1 MSEQKPELPLPQSVS
16 RRWSAQAKLVVV
28 IATMIAVVWAL
39 FRFSSLLSPLII
51 AVILA
56 YLLTPLVNWLHRRA
70 RFPRVVAL
78 LVVYIILLGLIS
90 VVPLLVVPPLV
101 KEFGNFRLD
110 LESIIVNVISFLSRP
125 ISVLGFVLE
134 PPNIYDQLVATLRD
148 LLSPMAVSAVSILM
162 GIASSLVW
170 LIFILVVSFYLIK
183 DADPIM
189 HYLRGMI
196 PPDLRP
202 DADRLI
208 AEIGDIWNSFFRGQL
223 VLSATVGV
231 ITGVVVTALGLSNG
245 AILGLLAG
253 VLEVIPNF
261 GPVLAA
267 IPAILLALFQ
277 GSKFIPIGNGWF
289 ALVIAGAYV
298 LIQQIEN
305 NYLVPRIIG
314 RSVKLHPVV
323 VLVGAV
329 AGAYLGGIL
338 GVFLA
343 APVIASV
350 RVLGRYLYRKVL
362 DMEPF
367 EPVLVP
373 LREPEPM
380 PIAGMLCGREVN
392 AILFDLDGTLMD
404 TDDAMIDAW
413 AERIKAANPAWSS
426 PELRNAL
433 RRLVMAGEKP
443 TNALLTFL
451 DRLGLDRPAFRLK
464 AQLDAI
470 RKEGE
475 VSFRPMEGAQD
486 VIQSLS
492 TRFKL
497 GIITTRSRQE
507 AQAFL
512 RQAGLD
518 GLFQVIITR
527 DDVERLKP
535 HPESVWRAALELG
548 IPAQRCAVVGDTDVD
563 IQAAKAAG
571 ALAIGVLSGFGD
583 EKDLS
588 QADVILNSIRDLDKW
603 L

>member
-1 MSEQKPELPLPQSVS
+1 
-16 RRWSAQAKLVVV
+16 
-28 IATMIAVVWAL
+28 
-39 FRFSSLLSPLII
+39 
-51 AVILA
+51 
-56 YLLTPLVNWLHRRA
+56 
-70 RFPRVVAL
+70 
-78 LVVYIILLGLIS
+78 
-90 VVPLLVVPPLV
+90 
-101 KEFGNFRLD
+101 
-110 LESIIVNVISFLSRP
+110 
-125 ISVLGFVLE
+125 
-134 PPNIYDQLVATLRD
+134 
-148 LLSPMAVSAVSILM
+148 
-162 GIASSLVW
+162 
-170 LIFILVVSFYLIK
+170 
-183 DADPIM
+183 
-189 HYLRGMI
+189 
-196 PPDLRP
+196 
-202 DADRLI
+202 
-208 AEIGDIWNSFFRGQL
+208 
-223 VLSATVGV
+223 
-231 ITGVVVTALGLSNG
+231 

-267 IPAILLALFQ
+267 VPAILLALFQ
-277 GSKFIPIGNGWF
+277 GSRFIPVGNAWF

-343 APVIASV
+343 APVIASA
-350 RVLGRYLYRKVL
+350 RVLGRYLYHKVL

-380 PIAGMLCGREVN
+380 PIAGMLCGREIN
-392 AILFDLDGTLMD
+392 AILFDLDGTLID

-413 AERIKAANPAWSS
+413 AERIQALNPAWRS
-426 PELRNAL
+426 PELRRAL
-433 RRLVMAGEKP
+433 RRLLMAGEKP

-475 VSFRPMEGAQD
+475 TSFRPMEGVQD
-486 VIQSLS
+486 VLQYLGA
-492 TRFKL
+492 RFKL
-497 GIITTRSRQE
+497 GIITTRSGQE
-507 AQAFL
+507 ARAFL
-512 RQAGLD
+512 EQAGLD

-563 IQAAKAAG
+563 VQAAKAAG

-583 EKDLS
+583 EEDLS
-588 QADVILNSIRDLDKW
+588 QADIILNSIRDLDKW

>member
-134 PPNIYDQLVATLRD
+134 PPNIYDQLVATLRG

-380 PIAGMLCGREVN
+380 PIAGMLCGREIN

>member
-1 MSEQKPELPLPQSVS
+1 MSEQRPELPLPQSVS
-16 RRWSAQAKLVVV
+16 RRWSTQAKLVVV

-51 AVILA
+51 AIILA

-110 LESIIVNVISFLSRP
+110 LESIIVNVMGFFSRP
-125 ISVLGFVLE
+125 INVLGFVLE
-134 PPNIYDQLVATLRD
+134 PPNIYDQLVATLRN
-148 LLSPMAVSAVSILM
+148 LLSPMAVSAVSILV

-183 DADPIM
+183 DADHIT

-208 AEIGDIWNSFFRGQL
+208 AEIGEIWNSFFRGQL
-223 VLSATVGV
+223 VLSASVGV

-289 ALVIAGAYV
+289 ALVIAGAYI

-373 LREPEPM
+373 LREPEPV
-380 PIAGMLCGREVN
+380 PIAGMLCGREIN

-464 AQLDAI
+464 TQLDAI

-492 TRFKL
+492 ARFKL

-571 ALAIGVLSGFGD
+571 ALAIGVLSGFGS

>member
-1 MSEQKPELPLPQSVS
+1 MPQSIS
-16 RRWSAQAKLVVV
+16 RRWSPQAKLVVV
-28 IATMIAVVWAL
+28 IASMVVVVWAL

-51 AVILA
+51 AIILA
-56 YLLTPLVNWLHRRA
+56 YLLTPAVNWLHHRA
-70 RFPRVVAL
+70 RFPRVLAL
-78 LVVYIILLGLIS
+78 LVVYLLLLGLIS

-101 KEFGNFRLD
+101 REFGDFRLD
-110 LESIIVNVISFLSRP
+110 LESIIVKVMGALSQP
-125 ISVLGFVLE
+125 IHVLGFVLE
-134 PPNIYDQLVATLRD
+134 PPNIYDELVATLRN
-148 LLSPMAVSAVSILM
+148 LLSPMAVSAVSILV
-162 GIASSLVW
+162 GIASSVVW
-170 LIFILVVSFYLIK
+170 LIFILVVSFYLVK
-183 DADPIM
+183 DADRITY
-189 HYLRGMI
+189 YLKGMI
-196 PPDLRP
+196 PPALRP
-202 DADRLI
+202 DAERLVT
-208 AEIGDIWNSFFRGQL
+208 EIGEIWNAFFRGQL
-223 VLSATVGV
+223 VLSASVGV
-231 ITGVVVTALGLSNG
+231 LTGVLVTALGLSNG

-267 IPAILLALFQ
+267 VPAILLALFQ
-277 GSKFIPIGNGWF
+277 GSRFIPVGNAWF

-343 APVIASV
+343 APVIASA
-350 RVLGRYLYRKVL
+350 RVLGRYLYHKVL

-380 PIAGMLCGREVN
+380 PIAGMLCGREIN
-392 AILFDLDGTLMD
+392 AILFDLDGTLID

-413 AERIKAANPAWSS
+413 AERIQAVNPAWRS
-426 PELRNAL
+426 PEPRRAL
-433 RRLVMAGEKP
+433 RRLLMAGEKP

-475 VSFRPMEGAQD
+475 TSFRPMEGVQD
-486 VIQSLS
+486 VLQYLGA
-492 TRFKL
+492 RFKL
-497 GIITTRSRQE
+497 GIITTRSGQE
-507 AQAFL
+507 ARAFL
-512 RQAGLD
+512 EQAGLD

-563 IQAAKAAG
+563 VQAAKAAG

-583 EKDLS
+583 EEDLS
-588 QADVILNSIRDLDKW
+588 QADIILNSIRNLDNW

>member
-16 RRWSAQAKLVVV
+16 RRWSAQTKLVVV

-51 AVILA
+51 AIILA

-110 LESIIVNVISFLSRP
+110 LESIIVNVMGFLSRP

-134 PPNIYDQLVATLRD
+134 PPNIYDQLVATLRN
-148 LLSPMAVSAVSILM
+148 LLSPMAVSAVSILV

-183 DADPIM
+183 DADHIT

-231 ITGVVVTALGLSNG
+231 LTGVVVTALGLSNG

-253 VLEVIPNF
+253 ILEVIPNF

-289 ALVIAGAYV
+289 ALVIAGAYI

-343 APVIASV
+343 APVIASA

-426 PELRNAL
+426 PELRSAL

-470 RKEGE
+470 RQEGE
-475 VSFRPMEGAQD
+475 VSFRPMEGAGD
-486 VIQSLS
+486 VIRSLS
-492 TRFKL
+492 ARFKL

>member
-1 MSEQKPELPLPQSVS
+1 MSEHKPELPLPQSVS
-16 RRWSAQAKLVVV
+16 RRWSTQAKLVVV

-51 AVILA
+51 AIILA

-70 RFPRVVAL
+70 RFPRAVAL

-110 LESIIVNVISFLSRP
+110 LESIIVNVMGVLSRP
-125 ISVLGFVLE
+125 INILGFVLE
-134 PPNIYDQLVATLRD
+134 PPNIYDQLVATLRN
-148 LLSPMAVSAVSILM
+148 LLSPMAVSAVSILV

-183 DADPIM
+183 DADHIT

-208 AEIGDIWNSFFRGQL
+208 AEIGDIWNAFFRGQL

-253 VLEVIPNF
+253 ILEVIPNF

-380 PIAGMLCGREVN
+380 PIAGMLCGREIN

-404 TDDAMIDAW
+404 TDDAVIDAW

-443 TNALLTFL
+443 TNAFLTFL

-475 VSFRPMEGAQD
+475 ISFRPMEGVQD
-486 VIQSLS
+486 VVQYLS

-518 GLFQVIITR
+518 GLFQVVITR

-548 IPAQRCAVVGDTDVD
+548 IPAQRCAVVGDTEVD

>member
-1 MSEQKPELPLPQSVS
+1 MSEQKPELPLLRSIS
-16 RRWSAQAKLVVV
+16 RRWSPQAKLVVV
-28 IATMIAVVWAL
+28 IAGMVVVVWAL

-51 AVILA
+51 AIILA
-56 YLLTPLVNWLHRRA
+56 YLLTPAVNWLHHRA
-70 RFPRVVAL
+70 RFPRALAL
-78 LVVYIILLGLIS
+78 LVVYLLLLGLIS

-101 KEFGNFRLD
+101 REFGNFRLD
-110 LESIIVNVISFLSRP
+110 LESIIVNVMGALSRP
-125 ISVLGFVLE
+125 IHILGFVLE
-134 PPNIYDQLVATLRD
+134 PPNIYNELVSTLRN
-148 LLSPMAVSAVSILM
+148 LLSPMAVSAVSILV

-183 DADPIM
+183 DADRITY
-189 HYLRGMI
+189 YLKGMI
-196 PPDLRP
+196 PPALRP
-202 DADRLI
+202 DAERLMT
-208 AEIGDIWNSFFRGQL
+208 EIGEIWNAFFRGQL
-223 VLSATVGV
+223 VLSASVGV
-231 ITGVVVTALGLSNG
+231 LTGVLVTALGLSNG

-253 VLEVIPNF
+253 ILEVIPNF

-267 IPAILLALFQ
+267 VPAILLALFQ
-277 GSKFIPIGNGWF
+277 GSRLIPIGNAWF

-343 APVIASV
+343 APVIASA

-380 PIAGMLCGREVN
+380 PIAGMLCGREIN

-413 AERIKAANPAWSS
+413 AERIRAANPAWNS
-426 PELRNAL
+426 PELRRAL
-433 RRLVMAGEKP
+433 RRLAMAGEKP

-475 VSFRPMEGAQD
+475 ISFRPMEGVHDILQYLNA
-486 VIQSLS
+486 
-492 TRFKL
+492 RFTL

-507 AQAFL
+507 TRAFL
-512 RQAGLD
+512 EQVGLD
-518 GLFQVIITR
+518 GLFRVIITR

-563 IQAAKAAG
+563 VQAAKAAG

-588 QADVILNSIRDLDKW
+588 QADIILNSIRDLDKW